1 MPLKV
6 INGDITKINCDA
18 IVNAANSKLRG
29 GGGVDGAIHK
39 AAGPKLHDECMS
51 LGGCKVGFAKITQ
64 GYSLPC
70 KYIIHA
76 VGPHWFNGKYGEPEK
91 LASCY
96 REALKLAKEYRCESV
111 AFPLISTGAFGYPK
125 EEAIRI
131 ATTEINNFLR
141 SNDMMIY
148 LVLYDSGKSQDYSEP
163 SRCQ

>member
-1 MPLKV
+1 MPLKI

-39 AAGPKLHDECMS
+39 AAGPELHEECMS

-64 GYSLPC
+64 GYALQC

-76 VGPHWFNGKYGEPEK
+76 VGPHWFNGKYGEPEQ

-96 REALKLAKEYRCESV
+96 RETLKLAKEYKYESV

-125 EEAIRI
+125 EQAIQI
-131 ATTEINNFLR
+131 ATTEINQFLR
-141 SNDMMIY
+141 ANDMMIY
-148 LVLYDSGKSQDYSEP
+148 LVLYDAGASRDISGSS
-163 SRCQ
+163 C